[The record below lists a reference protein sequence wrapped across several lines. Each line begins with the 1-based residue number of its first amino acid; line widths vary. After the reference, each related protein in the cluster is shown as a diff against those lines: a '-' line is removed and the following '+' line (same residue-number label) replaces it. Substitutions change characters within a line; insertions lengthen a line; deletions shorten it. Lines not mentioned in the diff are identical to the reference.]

1 MDKILKVEMLYN
13 NRKKNH
19 LAAYALG
26 FFLGSF
32 GAHYFY
38 AGANDWGWLVLI
50 LLLATLLT
58 GGGLL
63 FIYGPLVL
71 FGAIHTYF
79 VVNARNKAIY
89 DECLVL
95 IGD

>member
-13 NRKKNH
+13 NRKKSQV
-19 LAAYALG
+19 AAYALG

-38 AGANDWGWLVLI
+38 ADRTEWAWLVLS
-50 LLLATLLT
+50 LLIVTIFT
-58 GGGLL
+58 GGAL
-63 FIYGPLVL
+63 FFAYAAVVL
-71 FGAIHTYF
+71 FGAVHTYF

>member
-1 MDKILKVEMLYN
+1 MDKILQVEMLYK
-13 NRKKNH
+13 NRKKSQV
-19 LAAYALG
+19 AAYALG

-38 AGANDWGWLVLI
+38 AESSEWAWLVI
-50 LLLATLLT
+50 ALLLVTILT
-58 GGGLL
+58 GGTL
-63 FIYGPLVL
+63 FFLHAIVVL
-71 FGAIHTYF
+71 FGAMHTYF